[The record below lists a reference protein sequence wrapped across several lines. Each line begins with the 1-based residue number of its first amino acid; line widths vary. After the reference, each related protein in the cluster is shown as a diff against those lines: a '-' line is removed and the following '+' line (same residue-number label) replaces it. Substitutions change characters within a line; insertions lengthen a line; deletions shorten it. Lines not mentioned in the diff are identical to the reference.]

1 MLYSH
6 LRLWIS
12 NDGKVW
18 HSFYRPG
25 TRDMSMGPCPKPDE
39 TIAWAMMH
47 RMTII
52 DERTATA

>member
-12 NDGKVW
+12 DGLVW

-25 TRDMSMGPCPKPDE
+25 TRDMSMGPCPKRDE
-39 TIAWAMMH
+39 TIAWARMH
-47 RMTII
+47 RMTIL
-52 DERTATA
+52 DERSPR